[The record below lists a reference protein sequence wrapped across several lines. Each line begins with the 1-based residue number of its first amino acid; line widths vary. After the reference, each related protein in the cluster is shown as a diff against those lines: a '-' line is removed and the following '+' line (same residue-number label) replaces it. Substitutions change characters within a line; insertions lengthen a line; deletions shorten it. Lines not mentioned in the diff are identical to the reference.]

1 MKRPRADRG
10 EVKATRPTS
19 RVAIGF
25 VAVVSLVALAL
36 VGAPLAQGGPKVE
49 EGNRPGNLAPAFE
62 LQRLNGEGT
71 VRLED
76 FRGDVVV
83 LNFFAAS
90 CPSCLKELPGFERA
104 FQGLKADGVTVLG
117 VGILDDYA
125 TLSEVVAE
133 FGLTFPNGYDAR
145 NEVALAYGLR
155 GMPTT
160 VFIDKSGIIGEVRTR
175 ALSEQQ
181 VRDIVEPYL

>member
-10 EVKATRPTS
+10 EAKSKSPS
-19 RVAIGF
+19 SPG
-25 VAVVSLVALAL
+25 AVVLLAAFSLVALAL

-49 EGNRPGNLAPAFE
+49 EGNRPGNFAPDFE

-104 FQGLKADGVTVLG
+104 FQGLKDEGVTVIG
-117 VGILDDYA
+117 VGILDDYE

-133 FGLTFPNGYDAR
+133 FGLTFPNGYDAQ
-145 NEVALAYGLR
+145 NEVAMAYGLR
-155 GMPTT
+155 GVPTT
-160 VFIDKSGIIGEVRTR
+160 VFIDESGIIREVRAR

-181 VRDIVEPYL
+181 IRDIAEPYL